1 MAIPDPN
8 TTDWVPIWNPL
19 SAGPVGPAGPI
30 GATGPA
36 GPTGP
41 PGPTGP
47 TGPAPDFSAGIYE
60 RGRTTAL
67 GDWQNNPFNAAD
79 FSGGGASWVVTAGQV
94 SVSSYTLIGST
105 LIWTLAL
112 DASTIGAGSTG
123 TNIRLPGG
131 LTTTRTGFNQK
142 PGFVYDSGPELD
154 YNIQISSSTHIGI
167 HRGGNPI
174 PAGNLSIYFTI
185 IIGL

>member
-19 SAGPVGPAGPI
+19 TQGPVGPAGP
-30 GATGPA
+30 TGPA
-36 GPTGP
+36 GPQGP
-41 PGPTGP
+41 QGIQGVQGPIGP

-94 SVSSYTLIGST
+94 SVSSYTLIG
-105 LIWTLAL
+105 
-112 DASTIGAGSTG
+112 
-123 TNIRLPGG
+123 
-131 LTTTRTGFNQK
+131 
-142 PGFVYDSGPELD
+142 
-154 YNIQISSSTHIGI
+154 
-167 HRGGNPI
+167 
-174 PAGNLSIYFTI
+174 
-185 IIGL
+185 